1 MNIFNAF
8 PKSNVVGSNPS
19 GGCPLLYVKVNIN
32 FIRKNMLIC
41 MHNIPWAGVSMA
53 PRGEIGTLLSQERD
67 VMEENITS

>member
-1 MNIFNAF
+1 
-8 PKSNVVGSNPS
+8 
-19 GGCPLLYVKVNIN
+19 
-32 FIRKNMLIC
+32 